1 MFTNQINEFI
11 DRHNLPLSLT
21 SETPSSENS
30 FYHAIFQLIML
41 NKSQLQ
47 GSLDMK
53 FSDLTPRSL
62 KSSLIEYR
70 KAKGTE
76 DVVCENCRNLCKN
89 GLEHLDYLSKVKV
102 PADDIIFQT
111 IPTFLKVSL
120 YLIYPDFRPQYFSC
134 NDGSRLVF
142 YMFNIP
148 GQHSQALMPS
158 APNSILHIILSNFD
172 PMKSVKSI
180 SVKHVSFLCSSCKY
194 AIKQTDTIKTCHSC
208 RKEFHVEDCLINHGC
223 EPLKIKQDC
232 DTQFRPDEHNR
243 TSNHVSNPDTVFEK
257 RKIKNSV
264 LEQIW
269 KTQRSAVI
277 FKNFF
282 VNCITNQSFRLNSIP
297 TIKQVDYFLK
307 SPRK

>member
-1 MFTNQINEFI
+1 MFTKQINEFI

-21 SETPSSENS
+21 SETPLNENS

-47 GSLDMK
+47 ESCDIK

-62 KSSLIEYR
+62 KSSLIEHR
-70 KAKGTE
+70 KTKGTE
-76 DVVCENCRNLCKN
+76 DVICENCRNLCKN
-89 GLEHLDYLSKVKV
+89 GSEHLDYLSKVKV

-120 YLIYPDFRPQYFSC
+120 YLIYPDFRPQYFSS
-134 NDGSRLVF
+134 NDASRLVF
-142 YMFNIP
+142 YIFNIP

-172 PMKSVKSI
+172 PIKSVKSI
-180 SVKHVSFLCSSCKY
+180 SVKHVSFLCSSCRF
-194 AIKQTDTIKTCHSC
+194 AIKQSDAIKTCHSC
-208 RKEFHVEDCLINHGC
+208 RKEFHVENCLINHGC
-223 EPLKIKQDC
+223 EPLKIKQDG
-232 DTQFRPDEHNR
+232 DTQFRPDEQNR
-243 TSNHVSNPDTVFEK
+243 TNNNVSTPDTVVEK
-257 RKIKNSV
+257 RKMKNSV

-282 VNCITNQSFRLNSIP
+282 VSCITNQSFRLNSIP

-307 SPRK
+307 SQRK